1 MADHAVFLVH
11 GLWGNK
17 AHFWFVEEQLRLT
30 HPSIKIHACS
40 VNEGNKTYDG
50 IDVGGD
56 RVVAEVFLYSWKM
69 LIGDCGDVGEM
80 GRGREC
86 HHQVLNRG
94 ILLGFDLTL

>member
-1 MADHAVFLVH
+1 MNPRTAGAQPLARHSTKPVLASRTPAPMADHAVFLVH

-17 AHFWFVEEQLRLT
+17 AHFWFVEQQLRVT

-56 RVVAEVFLYSWKM
+56 RVVAEVLPA
-69 LIGDCGDVGEM
+69 LETC
-80 GRGREC
+80 
-86 HHQVLNRG
+86 
-94 ILLGFDLTL
+94 